1 MDRLTSCA
9 VSLSILLGIGASP
22 LVAHAAVPGVTDN
35 SIVLGQSAAFSGPAA
50 RLGQSMREGL
60 NVYFARIN
68 AEGGV
73 NGRRIELVS
82 LDDGYEP
89 DRAVPNTQRLISQDK
104 VFALIGYVGTPTSYA
119 VIPTVS
125 QAQVPFLGAFTGAEG
140 LRSPFNRY
148 IFNVRASYFD
158 ETERLVEF
166 LVSQRK
172 KKIAVFYQNDSYGKA
187 GLEGVKRAMERRN
200 LTIAALGTVERNT
213 VEVDQAV
220 KRISASTPDGI
231 IMISA
236 YKSCAAFV
244 KGMNKTG
251 QAPDYLNVSFVGS
264 EALAGEL
271 GTEGHG
277 VMISQVVP
285 YPWDPSSSI
294 AMEFSRDIARVAPE
308 VKPSFNNLEGYI
320 VAKTFVEALQRAGK
334 DLTREKLITA
344 LESMKQIDFGGFN
357 LSFSPTNHN
366 GSQYVGLT
374 LIVGSKGGFL
384 PVLEDARL
392 ARSRSG
398 GMGAVAAARNAPDT
412 SDLRKAALRGAPPR

>member
-1 MDRLTSCA
+1 MDRTIARAATFST
-9 VSLSILLGIGASP
+9 LLALAASP
-22 LVAHAAVPGVTDN
+22 LVVHGAVPGVTDK
-35 SIVLGQSAAFSGPAA
+35 SITLGQSAAFSGPAA
-50 RLGQSMREGL
+50 KLGVSMREGL
-60 NVYFARIN
+60 GVYFARIN

-73 NGRRIELVS
+73 QGRRIELVS

-89 DRAVPNTQRLISQDK
+89 DRAVPNTQRLISQEK

-148 IFNVRASYFD
+148 LFNVRASYFD

-200 LTIAALGTVERNT
+200 LPIAALGTVERNT
-213 VEVDQAV
+213 VEVEQAV
-220 KRISASTPDGI
+220 KSIGATTPDGI

-244 KGMNKTG
+244 KAMNKTG
-251 QAPDYLNVSFVGS
+251 QAPDFLNVSFVGS

-271 GTEGHG
+271 GAEGHG

-294 AMEFSRDIARVAPE
+294 AMEFTRDISRFAPE
-308 VKPSFNNLEGYI
+308 IRPSFNNLEGYI

-334 DLTREKLITA
+334 ELTREKLIAA
-344 LESMKQIDFGGFN
+344 LESMHQVDFGGFN

-374 LIVGSKGGFL
+374 LIIGAKGGFM
-384 PVLEDARL
+384 PVLEDTRL
-392 ARSRSG
+392 AKARRG
-398 GMGAVAAARNAPDT
+398 TGTATAARSTPEAADF
-412 SDLRKAALRGAPPR
+412 RKAALRGAPAR